1 MDFLDFSS
9 PIVNRE
15 TKLINLKGN
24 FYLLTKQ
31 TASDSGWNFNVDE
44 PKVDTLVLNKV
55 MPDGSVKA
63 VQKKVV
69 ERGFDMNENLS
80 RRVTKENLMTGEKL
94 IVEDIA
100 GEQDYKNI
108 HLTRGTGGELTNVK
122 YSLAKDHSSKYSL
135 NKLEKFLI
143 ENFTNKS
150 DLDKK
155 LSNSGK
161 RIIRQIFR

>member
-24 FYLLTKQ
+24 SYLLTKQ

-69 ERGFDMNENLS
+69 RED
-80 RRVTKENLMTGEKL
+80 L
-94 IVEDIA
+94 I
-100 GEQDYKNI
+100 
-108 HLTRGTGGELTNVK
+108 
-122 YSLAKDHSSKYSL
+122 
-135 NKLEKFLI
+135 
-143 ENFTNKS
+143 
-150 DLDKK
+150 
-155 LSNSGK
+155 
-161 RIIRQIFR
+161 